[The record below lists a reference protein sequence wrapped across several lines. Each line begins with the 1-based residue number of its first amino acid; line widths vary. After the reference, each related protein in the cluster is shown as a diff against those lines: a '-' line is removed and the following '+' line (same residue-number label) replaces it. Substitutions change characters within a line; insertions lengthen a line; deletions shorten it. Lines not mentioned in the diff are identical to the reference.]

1 MNRKRR
7 RGEAAADS
15 PLRVPAGG
23 RANVVRQ
30 STWSNDGVRA
40 VKVLPVLLLW
50 PGRDDSGPVSIVVLS
65 GEERIPDHRGT

>member
-1 MNRKRR
+1 
-7 RGEAAADS
+7 
-15 PLRVPAGG
+15 
-23 RANVVRQ
+23 VRQ